1 MNKKKSLIK
10 KGIGLM
16 ARIGKIICP
25 PFDIFTINY
34 LAAKNANIILRLKP
48 TSFADYSKSSECKI
62 TIVEDEQERIV
73 YQPEY
78 FPCGEAKEYQFK
90 SYSIYI
96 AELKNVIVHG
106 GSGLVIA
113 GDKVLTDISEND
125 VENRV
130 KYRSGP
136 IRRGNKKYF
145 YIETSKDEDHL
156 DVAIN
161 LCGLAARNYYHL
173 TFELLSRFEYV
184 KPFIGDKDIPVLL
197 DESVRIFPQYIELIK
212 TVLKDAKV
220 IYVPE
225 CKKIRCK
232 FLIQPSMNTWMPMN
246 VRKKNDFR
254 MADNIVAYS
263 AVTNIRKAAEAYML
277 PKGDKKVFI
286 SREHAGFS
294 RIVNEKEVAQ
304 LFKDNG
310 YEVVCTEELTYRQ
323 QVELFSS
330 ATCIVGASGAAL
342 TNVVYCNS
350 GTVFG
355 CIMPRK
361 YGFCSYST
369 IGYMNGCK
377 ELFIDA
383 RVPLPGL
390 AISTE
395 KCLVNLDD
403 CKIYVEKLEEMIN
416 GKHEEDLYGIQG
428 K

>member
-1 MNKKKSLIK
+1 M
-10 KGIGLM
+10 GM
-16 ARIGKIICP
+16 RICP
-25 PFDIFTINY
+25 PFDVLCIKII
-34 LAAKNANIILRLKP
+34 AAKNANTILRLKP
-48 TSFADYSKSSECKI
+48 TSFDDYSESSECKI
-62 TIVEDEQERIV
+62 TTVEDEQERIV

-78 FPCGEAKEYQFK
+78 FPSGEAKEYKFK
-90 SYSIYI
+90 SHSIYI
-96 AELKNVIVHG
+96 AELKNVMVHG
-106 GSGLVIA
+106 GSGLVIT
-113 GDKVLTDISEND
+113 GDKVLTDICEND

-130 KYRSGP
+130 QYRSGP

-145 YIETSKDEDHL
+145 YIEVSKDEDHL
-156 DVAIN
+156 DTAIN
-161 LCGLAARNYYHL
+161 LCGLAASNYYHL
-173 TFELLSRFEYV
+173 TFELLSRYEYV
-184 KPFIGDKDIPVLL
+184 KRFIGDKNIPVLL
-197 DESVRIFPQYIELIK
+197 DDSAKKYPQYIELIN

-225 CKKIRCK
+225 YKKISCK
-232 FLIQPSMNTWMPMN
+232 SLIQPSMNTWMP
-246 VRKKNDFR
+246 KKNDFR
-254 MADNIVAYS
+254 IADNIVAYT
-263 AVTNIRKAAEAYML
+263 AVTNIRKAAEAYIQ

-286 SREHAGFS
+286 SRKNAGFS

-330 ATCIVGASGAAL
+330 VSCIVGASGAAL
-342 TNVVYCNS
+342 TNVVYCNP

-361 YGFCSYST
+361 YGFCIYST

-383 RVPLPGL
+383 RVPMPGV
-390 AISTE
+390 AISAE

-403 CKIYVEKLEEMIN
+403 CKKYVKKLEEMIN
-416 GKHEEDLYGIQG
+416 GKYEEDLYGIQG